1 MKITRTTIISDQ
13 KEQKPDSW
21 SAYKHYHKIEINFYK
36 DELRI
41 NKELWYITGHGSEQV
56 DEIFI
61 RSSHNAIYKTQTIEN
76 LTKEIEDEMVEKLI
90 EYNKEKIQDKLDDI
104 EAIKNDIKNYNKN
117 IKDLKGYKPAQREEK
132 LERILKNERN

>member
-1 MKITRTTIISDQ
+1 MKIVRKTEISNQ
-13 KEQKPDSW
+13 KDNKPDAW
-21 SAYKHYHKIEINFYK
+21 SDYKHYHKIEIRFYK
-36 DELRI
+36 DELKI
-41 NKELWYITGHGSEQV
+41 NKVLWYITGHGCEQN

-61 RSSHNAIYKTQTIEN
+61 RSTNNAIYKTQTIEN

-90 EYNKEKIQDKLDDI
+90 EYNKEKIQEKLDDI